1 MLFTALL
8 LQVSDAAQSYLPRD
22 DTPSVDW
29 SLLCHRV
36 AMATGQSDQSNSS
49 VEFLFSQMTLVCVK
63 LTDEANCNMVC
74 VFVSFPVPFLTKY
87 SAKKLKKE
95 RPQLNVVVSHGR
107 VIIVSG
113 A

>member
-8 LQVSDAAQSYLPRD
+8 LQISDAAQSYLPRD

-74 VFVSFPVPFLTKY
+74 VFVSFPVTMTKY

-95 RPQLNVVVSHGR
+95 RPQLKIVVSDGR
-107 VIIVSG
+107 VITVSG